1 MGYLGKRPATQGKD
15 AGPAL
20 KLDDISS
27 DFNGLTTVF
36 ELTVNGTAVDPHI
49 NNIQV
54 YLGGVHQIPGSSFSL
69 SGSQIVFTGAPSSSL
84 GFHGNVIGDSRLFIP
99 DNDTVEPASFT
110 ANTRT
115 HISGSFISGFNY
127 SGTISGSS
135 TSTASFGRL
144 EVAGNT
150 NLTGDIE
157 FDDVTA
163 TGNIIS
169 TGTNKVISGSI
180 TSTGSFG
187 RLQIDSTASFGRV
200 ITSTAD
206 INGGTI
212 DGITSLTAGGDLDI
226 GAHDLRASTLTA
238 DSLTATR
245 VPFAGTDGVLSDD
258 SDLTFATATLSA
270 TNLTSTGTIKDF
282 GLVSGSSVSTG
293 SVGRLVVG
301 DNIDLVED
309 QKIHFEA
316 DKLTYVESHASDSL
330 RAVVNNR
337 QMFLLDEDTGNRA
350 VFGNE
355 TKVFIGANNN
365 QQPTSELEVDGTI
378 SGSTD
383 LYIGDNTTYVS
394 ASGGNIFATGN
405 ISGSATSTGSFGRLQ
420 TQQANALIGGNV
432 VTIGGALTTAG
443 TLTTQNNNVTIN
455 AVGAARTLTLNES
468 LTVGD
473 GHDGTI
479 TFGAASK
486 TLTVEN
492 TSLLNQDL
500 TTDASPTFA
509 GATITGTLTVQE
521 IHTEFESA
529 SILFTSGSTQFGN
542 STDDVHNVTGS
553 MKITG
558 SFQVDNGTLTAG
570 TVDINGGT
578 INGITDLAVADGGT
592 GVSTLTD
599 GGVLLGSGTSGITA
613 MSVLADSEMIVG
625 NGSTDPVAESG
636 ATLRTSIGVGTTDD
650 VKFANITGSNNISA
664 SGNLSITGN
673 VDVDGTS
680 NFAGAVTLN
689 DSLDL
694 QDNDKILIGT
704 GDDLEIFFDGTNSQI
719 HHTPGSGQM
728 FISSDQIAFDDSQGT
743 PKNYATFYQG
753 TGTVFNEDGENH
765 DFRVESSGNANMLVV
780 DANVNRVGIGVAT
793 PGSPLDVESSEAANT
808 ANFNSTNGATNITL
822 ESNGSLIGQMEF
834 SGPGPSQIVTRT
846 SASLALGSNNVKSV
860 FITDD
865 DRVGIGNS
873 SPSHLLHVN
882 AADGASDNTQ
892 AMTIENNETTDG
904 RSYGLKIKAGSN
916 ASDAP
921 LFVQDHDASNDFFII
936 RGNGATGVGTTAPS
950 NKFVVSNGGAGGIEF
965 NPGDSTSSMVVF
977 NRGTSSYISYL
988 VEAGKITFAPQ
999 GTNPVV
1005 IDQGANDGEALSLK
1019 SSDVSH
1025 PQTNTTEADTYG
1037 RMLKA
1042 SSTGG
1047 GLRIDGFNDANNIAV
1062 EMVGNAQGDSQ
1073 GRATDTNGPIVLR
1086 GVKTSGNDPGDL
1098 PSNSNILVVANRNT
1112 VRFIFDSDG
1121 DFHAD
1126 NSSTTFDQYNDSQ
1139 LVRAFDLSHGRGVIQ
1154 SKFDDFVNY
1163 QHETL
1168 ASLKLV
1174 GREKDGTPNNFVN
1187 VTGMQRLHNGAIW
1200 QQYTEMEKMK
1210 ELMYDTMVE
1219 LIGKEQADKK
1229 LEKHDIKLL
1238 DESLDVTDSLWSRT
1252 KNKVKSL
1259 FKVVKD

>member
-1 MGYLGKRPATQGKD
+1 MAYIGR
-15 AGPAL
+15 GPTNSGEFII
-20 KLDDISS
+20 LDDISS
-27 DFNGLTTVF
+27 GFDGSDTSFT
-36 ELTVNGTAVDPHI
+36 LTVGTTEVTPAAANVTIALDGVIQTATSAYSVTGSTI
-49 NNIQV
+49 NFTEA
-54 YLGGVHQIPGSSFSL
+54 PA
-69 SGSQIVFTGAPSSSL
+69 SGQE
-84 GFHGNVIGDSRLFIP
+84 FHGVLAGQSQYISDSSIT
-99 DNDTVEPASFT
+99 NQ
-110 ANTRT
+110 
-115 HISGSFISGFNY
+115 HISGTAN
-127 SGTISGSS
+127 ISGSKIS
-135 TSTASFGRL
+135 TDFGSQNIQIIHVTAS
-144 EVAGNT
+144 
-150 NLTGDIE
+150 GDISVDSMSIPVLSTMSSSVATR
-157 FDDVTA
+157 FDSRETDMTLA
-163 TGNIIS
+163 
-169 TGTNKVISGSI
+169 
-180 TSTGSFG
+180 
-187 RLQIDSTASFGRV
+187 TASIALNESNMTLATASIAA
-200 ITSTAD
+200 ITASLGQPVNTDSNVQFAD
-206 INGGTI
+206 I
-212 DGITSLTAGGDLDI
+212 
-226 GAHDLRASTLTA
+226 
-238 DSLTATR
+238 
-245 VPFAGTDGVLSDD
+245 
-258 SDLTFATATLSA
+258 
-270 TNLTSTGTIKDF
+270 TSTGTITAVEVHTTFVSSSITVASGSNNF
-282 GLVSGSSVSTG
+282 GDESTDIHSFTGSVDVSGSLT
-293 SVGRLVVG
+293 
-301 DNIDLVED
+301 ID
-309 QKIHFEA
+309 A
-316 DKLTYVESHASDSL
+316 
-330 RAVVNNR
+330 
-337 QMFLLDEDTGNRA
+337 
-350 VFGNE
+350 
-355 TKVFIGANNN
+355 
-365 QQPTSELEVDGTI
+365 
-378 SGSTD
+378 
-383 LYIGDNTTYVS
+383 
-394 ASGGNIFATGN
+394 GNI
-405 ISGSATSTGSFGRLQ
+405 
-420 TQQANALIGGNV
+420 
-432 VTIGGALTTAG
+432 
-443 TLTTQNNNVTIN
+443 
-455 AVGAARTLTLNES
+455 
-468 LTVGD
+468 
-473 GHDGTI
+473 
-479 TFGAASK
+479 
-486 TLTVEN
+486 
-492 TSLLNQDL
+492 
-500 TTDASPTFA
+500 
-509 GATITGTLTVQE
+509 
-521 IHTEFESA
+521 
-529 SILFTSGSTQFGN
+529 
-542 STDDVHNVTGS
+542 
-553 MKITG
+553 
-558 SFQVDNGTLTAG
+558 
-570 TVDINGGT
+570 
-578 INGITDLAVADGGT
+578 
-592 GVSTLTD
+592 
-599 GGVLLGSGTSGITA
+599 
-613 MSVLADSEMIVG
+613 
-625 NGSTDPVAESG
+625 
-636 ATLRTSIGVGTTDD
+636 
-650 VKFANITGSNNISA
+650 
-664 SGNLSITGN
+664 
-673 VDVDGTS
+673 
-680 NFAGAVTLN
+680 
-689 DSLDL
+689 
-694 QDNDKILIGT
+694 
-704 GDDLEIFFDGTNSQI
+704 
-719 HHTPGSGQM
+719 
-728 FISSDQIAFDDSQGT
+728 
-743 PKNYATFYQG
+743 
-753 TGTVFNEDGENH
+753 VFNEDSADYN
-765 DFRVESSGNANMLVV
+765 FRVESNSNTHALFV
-780 DANVNRVGIGVAT
+780 DGGTNRVSIGDSS
-793 PGSPLDVESSEAANT
+793 PGSPLDVKSSEAANT

-846 SASLALGSNNVKSV
+846 TASLALGSNNVKSV

-865 DRVGIGNS
+865 DRVGIGTD

-950 NKFVVSNGGAGGIEF
+950 NKFVVSNAGAGGIEF